1 LETAARVVRD
11 QLVADG
17 EPVNRRNLADGL
29 RSAGH
34 RVRNDRLGHLLQ
46 VVSAADHEAAVPV
59 GVVRHCALH
68 APFARTH
75 TCRDCS

>member
-1 LETAARVVRD
+1 LEAAARVARD

-17 EPVNRRNLADGL
+17 EPVNRRNLAAGL

-46 VVSAADHEAAVPV
+46 VVNEPDPEVAVPV
-59 GVVRHCALH
+59 GVPGDVAGGGDRG
-68 APFARTH
+68 
-75 TCRDCS
+75 

>member
-17 EPVNRRNLADGL
+17 EPVNRRNLAAGL

-46 VVSAADHEAAVPV
+46 VVNAADPLVAVPV
-59 GVVRHCALH
+59 GSPADVAGGGQ
-68 APFARTH
+68 
-75 TCRDCS
+75 SG